1 MEEDDT
7 LILSRKMA
15 DTGKSSV
22 KINGVSATVSM
33 LKRLTGFLVDVH
45 GQSEHFALLDERNQL
60 DLIDKFGG
68 EDIKAIKN
76 KVKLCYEQLKELKK
90 ELLSN
95 GGDEKDRIIKMDI
108 LNFQINEIQ
117 NAEVKEREYE
127 ELTELKTKLLNREKI
142 INALSAVKNCI
153 SEEGGALDVISNAV
167 RAINVI
173 SDINPKYENVSERLN
188 SVYSEL
194 DDISD
199 SVTELSDDFEDD
211 GFSLEEVEDRLYK
224 IKNLFKKYGGDYLSL
239 VEFLNN
245 ATVEL
250 EKIHNFSEYYE
261 KLNSE
266 INDKKTE
273 LFGLY
278 KELSAKRKIVS
289 ENFSSAIIKEIVELG
304 MNKASFTVNFSEF
317 PSFETC
323 KFDSANGVDDIIFMF
338 SANLG
343 EPVKPLSEIIS
354 GGEIS
359 RFMLAVKS
367 QTAKYNE
374 ISTFIFDE
382 IDAGISGVIARVVA
396 EKFATISKNVQIIA
410 ISHLA
415 QITSFA
421 DRNILIYKTE
431 VEGKTFTNV
440 KTLNEDE
447 RVLEITRLIGGNEND
462 FSAKEHAK
470 SLINF
475 AKSFKLS
482 L

>member
-1 MEEDDT
+1 MLNKINIKNVALIDSAEIDFIKGLNVLSGETGAGKSVIMESLNFVLGATADKSIIKSGESECFVSAEFDIEDNFAVKSILKEMDMEEDDT

-224 IKNLFKKYGGDYLSL
+224 IKLRKSALKLIKISL
-239 VEFLNN
+239 
-245 ATVEL
+245 
-250 EKIHNFSEYYE
+250 
-261 KLNSE
+261 KLC
-266 INDKKTE
+266 KTQ
-273 LFGLY
+273 
-278 KELSAKRKIVS
+278 
-289 ENFSSAIIKEIVELG
+289 NII
-304 MNKASFTVNFSEF
+304 
-317 PSFETC
+317 
-323 KFDSANGVDDIIFMF
+323 
-338 SANLG
+338 
-343 EPVKPLSEIIS
+343 
-354 GGEIS
+354 
-359 RFMLAVKS
+359 
-367 QTAKYNE
+367 
-374 ISTFIFDE
+374 
-382 IDAGISGVIARVVA
+382 
-396 EKFATISKNVQIIA
+396 
-410 ISHLA
+410 
-415 QITSFA
+415 
-421 DRNILIYKTE
+421 
-431 VEGKTFTNV
+431 
-440 KTLNEDE
+440 
-447 RVLEITRLIGGNEND
+447 
-462 FSAKEHAK
+462 
-470 SLINF
+470 
-475 AKSFKLS
+475 
-482 L
+482 